1 MIAEDTPIRTVKQKH
16 FRFMFMLILALFA
29 VACSGEVKSESLR
42 EGTVVST
49 RDVGAVTFILAQDD
63 EEKSFWVMTNLCT
76 VGEGGRVEVLEGT
89 HYPKIRSE
97 DFGRTL
103 NDVYTAQ
110 LVRINGREVKGFGNE
125 KLPANCV
132 DLR

>member
-1 MIAEDTPIRTVKQKH
+1 MTTQKKVAIS
-16 FRFMFMLILALFA
+16 LSLGVLLFVA
-29 VACSGEVKSESLR
+29 AACSETKVEIEAMR

-97 DFGRTL
+97 DLGRTL

-125 KLPANCV
+125 DLPANCL